1 LGGAEALA
9 LIGRRLTALIV
20 EYFGDLVQLGIDIVG
35 EPFELTPAFAKFC
48 RLVRGPQQ
56 VSCFPLNLIHDAA
69 PIETAMQADGNE
81 SRLAR
86 HEASSLGHD
95 R

>member
-1 LGGAEALA
+1 L
-9 LIGRRLTALIV
+9 RN
-20 EYFGDLVQLGIDIVG
+20 
-35 EPFELTPAFAKFC
+35 FC

-56 VSCFPLNLIHDAA
+56 VSGFPLNVIHDAA

-86 HEASSLGHD
+86 HEASSVMIANASACFSGSASMMVI
-95 R
+95 